1 MYSCTA
7 VVPVR
12 PRPCLLTL
20 HCMIT
25 GACIE
30 GVNTDRHTL
39 PSQNFRYCMIIQL
52 VAVVANKS
60 AGQSRRL
67 QSVLVQ
73 IGCMIQEDANTPHY
87 NSDDVQ
93 TSASQSTCSH
103 GPGRC
108 AAAACSSRWAKH
120 SAEAIVTVLTECP
133 DIAPTPAAGAGISS
147 NTHPQAM
154 GTATRCQKH
163 RRRCRRSFVAYFGSG

>member
-1 MYSCTA
+1 MLIKSCELVA
-7 VVPVR
+7 
-12 PRPCLLTL
+12 TL
-20 HCMIT
+20 NRDKGKIK
-25 GACIE
+25 IYFYWIRFLQLYQIP
-30 GVNTDRHTL
+30 DRSEL
-39 PSQNFRYCMIIQL
+39 AL

-120 SAEAIVTVLTECP
+120 SAEAIVTVP
-133 DIAPTPAAGAGISS
+133 
-147 NTHPQAM
+147 
-154 GTATRCQKH
+154 
-163 RRRCRRSFVAYFGSG
+163 